1 MIYNMIDFSSRKVN
15 ILAYCLATLTTSI
28 FLPKGDNLAGLAVIG
43 GICGYWFT
51 FIVSGI
57 GISVVIYLIRIIF
70 NRKNQFE
77 FFMNTLWCSTC
88 VFAIFSVAG
97 MLSAQ
102 ATKYTSFTD
111 YLSSGLMY
119 NLVYLV
125 IAIFLFYKKKEVAD
139 KTCVDELSTT
149 SEVST
154 PKQEKSWLEK
164 FLSMEPTEKQE
175 HVKEQTVS
183 SSAKVEKRER
193 VDISRILGFWDNK
206 PNTSSDVIKNSEAK
220 NTTSVEYYYAE
231 GKNPIGPLSLEIL
244 LQSKIAT
251 DTLVWKTG
259 MSKWMPAKDFPELQ
273 QYLHSVPPPVE

>member
-1 MIYNMIDFSSRKVN
+1 MIDFSSKKVN
-15 ILAYCLATLTTSI
+15 ILAYSLATLATSI
-28 FLPKGDNLAGLAVIG
+28 LLPKGDNLAGLAVIG

-51 FIVSGI
+51 FIVSGL

-88 VFAIFSVAG
+88 VFSIFSVAG

-125 IAIFLFYKKKEVAD
+125 IAIFLFYKKKELAD
-139 KTCVDELSTT
+139 KTCVDDLSTT
-149 SEVST
+149 SEAST
-154 PKQEKSWLEK
+154 LNQEKSWLEK

-175 HVKEQTVS
+175 HEKQQTAS
-183 SSAKVEKRER
+183 SAAKVEKRER
-193 VDISRILGFWDNK
+193 VDISRILGFGDDK
-206 PNTSSDVIKNSEAK
+206 PAVVKNSETK
-220 NTTSVEYYYAE
+220 NATSVEYYYAE

-244 LQSKIAT
+244 LQSKIAA

-259 MSKWMPAKDFPELQ
+259 MSKWLPAKDFPELQ
-273 QYLHSVPPPVE
+273 SYLRSVPPPVE

>member
-1 MIYNMIDFSSRKVN
+1 M
-15 ILAYCLATLTTSI
+15 ILAYSLATLATSI
-28 FLPKGDNLAGLAVIG
+28 LLPKGDNLAGLAVIG

-51 FIVSGI
+51 FIVSGL

-88 VFAIFSVAG
+88 VFSIFSVAG

-125 IAIFLFYKKKEVAD
+125 IAIFLFYKKKELAD
-139 KTCVDELSTT
+139 KTCVDDLSTT
-149 SEVST
+149 SEAST
-154 PKQEKSWLEK
+154 LNQEKSWLEK

-175 HVKEQTVS
+175 HEKQQTAS
-183 SSAKVEKRER
+183 SAAKVEKRER
-193 VDISRILGFWDNK
+193 VDISRILGFWDDK
-206 PNTSSDVIKNSEAK
+206 PNTSSAVVKNSETK
-220 NTTSVEYYYAE
+220 NATSVEYYYAE

-244 LQSKIAT
+244 LQSKIAA

-259 MSKWMPAKDFPELQ
+259 MSKWLPAKDFPELQ
-273 QYLHSVPPPVE
+273 SYLRSVPPPVE